1 MMKGAAEIIVLQALA
16 DEGEAYGYDLLKA
29 IKRTSQNIFELQEGT
44 LYPLL
49 YRLEDRG
56 LIASKKQA
64 APSGKTRRYYRLTH
78 KGGKHLKDRSKE
90 WKLFAEGM
98 HTVFKH
104 IAIYG

>member
-1 MMKGAAEIIVLQALA
+1 MKGAAEMIVLQALS
-16 DEGEAYGYDLLKA
+16 DEGEAYGYDLMKA
-29 IKRTSQNIFELQEGT
+29 IKRKSRDIFEFQEGT

-56 LIASKKQA
+56 LVASKKQT
-64 APSGKTRRYYRLTH
+64 APSGKVRRYYHLTQ
-78 KGGKHLKDRSKE
+78 KGGTHLKDRSKE

-98 HTVFKH
+98 QTVFKH